1 MDGDRVGGKERRNW
15 VSRHINQAAVNVK
28 SKENQKLFCLTWEAQ
43 ILSNFMVSSVKNGQQ
58 QCSDA
63 QKMKLRYR
71 TINYVPLGISQVTM
85 LHFSWEHDLPQF
97 RTLLCGTCTT
107 GNCCSY
113 ALQMLMKS
121 LMNREESYIFLV
133 IAFL

>member
-1 MDGDRVGGKERRNW
+1 MDGDRVGGKERRNR

-28 SKENQKLFCLTWEAQ
+28 SKENQKLFCLTWEVQ

-71 TINYVPLGISQVTM
+71 TINYVPLGVSQATM
-85 LHFSWEHDLPQF
+85 LHFS
-97 RTLLCGTCTT
+97 
-107 GNCCSY
+107 
-113 ALQMLMKS
+113 
-121 LMNREESYIFLV
+121 
-133 IAFL
+133 